1 MEETGLEIVKP
12 KTFGELISIL
22 QQADNAMIEVTP
34 EEMEDV
40 GNQLAEKVDS
50 LDFILSRMEAEEK
63 RLDDYIEQFSASKK
77 AIANKRKSLKDYIK
91 FVMEKNGFEVYEFE
105 WWHFDYQDW
114 QKISGK
120 MITISMRS
128 SKSTEI
134 ELEPTAALYATFP
147 KLIKREYA
155 WIKSEVK
162 KELEAGNKAVAGFA
176 KITENKSVN
185 FKVKKEF

>member
-1 MEETGLEIVKP
+1 MEENGIEIVKP

-63 RLDDYIEQFSASKK
+63 RLDDYIEQFTASKK
-77 AIANKRKSLKDYIK
+77 AIANKRKSLMDYIK
-91 FVMEKNGFEVYEFE
+91 FVMEKNGFE
-105 WWHFDYQDW
+105 
-114 QKISGK
+114 KISGK

-162 KELEAGNKAVAGFA
+162 KELEADNKTVAGFA
-176 KITENKSVN
+176 KIVENKSVN
-185 FKVKKEF
+185 FKVKKEI